1 MRRQVT
7 HAAIALGA
15 VAAIALPAVAVGGV
29 SAGGASG
36 GDGRLA
42 GSHTVVLKNIR
53 FHPSTLSIR
62 SGESVTWLWRDEGVA
77 HNVTASSFRS
87 RTQTNGSFT
96 VRFTHVGTF
105 NYRCT
110 IHAAE
115 GMRGKVIVH

>member
-7 HAAIALGA
+7 HTVIALSA
-15 VAAIALPAVAVGGV
+15 VAAVALPAVALAGV
-29 SAGGASG
+29 SAGTARG
-36 GDGRLA
+36 GDARVA
-42 GSHTVVLKNIR
+42 SSHTVVLKDIR

-62 SGESVTWLWRDEGVA
+62 RGESVTWLWRDEGVA
-77 HNVTASSFRS
+77 HNVTASAFHS

-96 VRFTHVGTF
+96 VRFTHAGTF

>member
-1 MRRQVT
+1 MPKQVT
-7 HAAIALGA
+7 RAAIALSA
-15 VAAIALPAVAVGGV
+15 VAAIALPAVAL
-29 SAGGASG
+29 ADLNGGAG
-36 GDGRLA
+36 AARIA
-42 GSHTVVLKNIR
+42 GSHTVVLKDIR

-62 SGESVTWLWRDEGVA
+62 RGESVTWLWRDEGVA

-96 VRFTHVGTF
+96 VRFTHAGTF
-105 NYRCT
+105 SYRCT

>member
-7 HAAIALGA
+7 RATIALSA
-15 VAAIALPAVAVGGV
+15 VAAIALPALAL
-29 SAGGASG
+29 AGASIG
-36 GDGRLA
+36 AASPGNARIA
-42 GSHTVVLKNIR
+42 ASHTVVLKNTR
-53 FHPSTLSIR
+53 FHPSALSIR
-62 SGESVTWLWRDEGVA
+62 RGESVTWLWRDEGVA

-96 VRFTHVGTF
+96 VRFTHAGAF
-105 NYRCT
+105 SYRCT